1 MITFDND
8 LNTSRIFR
16 TDSFLKKE
24 ECEILIDYALK
35 QKKEIATVGN
45 NVLNTDIRSNNL
57 VWLSPKNH
65 PTLHWLFAKVSH
77 IIQEVNEHVYKFD
90 LYGLVEDF
98 QFTAYENIDDHYEWH
113 IDSGSLQTTRKL
125 SVTIQL
131 SDPKDYEGCELE
143 FAHEDASDQ
152 APPLPENIKRGQGS
166 ITIFPSFLAHRVTNL
181 TSGKRY
187 CLVIWCSGKP
197 FK

>member
-1 MITFDND
+1 MITFDHD
-8 LNTSRIFR
+8 LNTSHIYRAE
-16 TDSFLKKE
+16 SFFKKE

-35 QKKEIATVGN
+35 QKKEVATVGN
-45 NVLNTDIRSNNL
+45 NLLNTDIRSNNII
-57 VWLSPKNH
+57 WLNTKNN
-65 PTLHWLFAKVSH
+65 PTLHWLFGRVSQ
-77 IIQEVNEHVYKFD
+77 IIQEVNNEIYRFD
-90 LYGLVEDF
+90 LYGLLEDF
-98 QFTAYENIDDHYEWH
+98 QFTAYENIDDHYHWH
-113 IDSGSLQTTRKL
+113 IDSGSLLTTRKL

-143 FAHEDASDQ
+143 FAHEDAADKTELSYQ
-152 APPLPENIKRGQGS
+152 NLKRAQGS
-166 ITIFPSFLAHRVTNL
+166 ITIFPSFLAHRVTKL

>member
-1 MITFDND
+1 MIAFDND
-8 LNTSRIFR
+8 LNTSHIYRK
-16 TDSFLKKE
+16 DLFLTKE

-35 QKKEIATVGN
+35 QKKEVATIGYN
-45 NVLNTDIRSNNL
+45 LLNPNVRSNNL
-57 VWLSPKNH
+57 VWLSVKNNL
-65 PTLHWLFAKVSH
+65 TLYWLFARVSQ
-77 IIQEVNEHVYKFD
+77 IVQEVNNHIYKFD

-98 QFTAYENIDDHYEWH
+98 QFTAYENIDDHYNWH

-143 FAHEDASDQ
+143 FAHEDTSDKTQ
-152 APPLPENIKRGQGS
+152 QVPENLKRGQGS
-166 ITIFPSFLAHRVTNL
+166 ITIFPSFLTHRVTNL

-187 CLVIWCSGKP
+187 SLVVWCSGKP